1 MKRKVIVGILIA
13 LGLAVMSVP
22 LYFKITGSQKSD
34 EMIER
39 FEHMVEQETVTEHE
53 KEKEDC
59 GQEETEATG
68 RSEDAATLAKEEV
81 IGLIEIVT
89 LDIKYAVLEGTEKH
103 ELSCGIGHITDT
115 AGIGEKGNCVLA
127 GHNGSRHGTFFT
139 NLKTI
144 QTGDEVKLTDK
155 EGNVYFYE
163 VESMEVVGPYD
174 NSVKDQG
181 EDAELTLITCEN
193 KGTMRLIVKCGLKE
207 AVE

>member
-1 MKRKVIVGILIA
+1 MKRKVIAGILIA

-22 LYFKITGSQKSD
+22 LYFKITGSQKSN

-53 KEKEDC
+53 EEKEDC
-59 GQEETEATG
+59 GQEETEATI
-68 RSEDAATLAKEEV
+68 SEEDAATLAKEEV
-81 IGLIEIVT
+81 IGLIET
-89 LDIKYAVLEGTEKH
+89 LDIKYAVMEGTGNH

-144 QTGDEVKLTDK
+144 QTGEVVKLTDK

-181 EDAELTLITCEN
+181 EEAELTLITCEN
-193 KGTMRLIVKCGLKE
+193 KGTMRLIVKCSMQE
-207 AVE
+207 VVE